1 MYISTYFNIYV
12 LKTEI
17 RTKLHILKWKMATLG
32 TVDVVGKQFG
42 DTLAVRFIAHG
53 GEHNVHLCV
62 VANAS
67 MANFVLREMVKT
79 MKTGDSISLI
89 TFTSIGTVCLDSVMF
104 DSDVDIDVCVD
115 AAATDSN
122 MKAGL
127 ELISTL
133 TEAPDAIILLTDRHI
148 STEYTKSCSDMMKY
162 VKYPMFTI
170 GCGADH
176 DQIIMQKFALRTNGM
191 YFAAEEIDDIVPAM
205 NMIVETT
212 RTMVVRHLEF
222 EIPSGWVVNE
232 LNRVSGSK
240 YHSVGYL
247 ANGKERWICLKKASH
262 CSPAAP
268 LRVAWYDWNTKYG
281 SLVSIRKEF
290 GYAELVDKTDEITA
304 QLARCSAAWA
314 RSGHLISPKY

>member
-1 MYISTYFNIYV
+1 
-12 LKTEI
+12 
-17 RTKLHILKWKMATLG
+17 MATLG
-32 TVDVVGKQFG
+32 TVDVAGKQFG

-67 MANFVLREMVKT
+67 MANFVLQEMVKM
-79 MKTGDSISLI
+79 MKTGDRISLI

-104 DSDVDIDVCVD
+104 DAGARVD
-115 AAATDSN
+115 AAACAATTATASAGAN

-133 TEAPDAIILLTDRHI
+133 TEAPDAIILLTDKHI
-148 STEYTKSCSDMMKY
+148 SSEYTKSCSDMMQY

-205 NMIVETT
+205 NMIVESTHA
-212 RTMVVRHLEF
+212 MVVRHLEF

-240 YHSVGYL
+240 HHAVGYL
-247 ANGKERWICLKKASH
+247 ADGKERWICLKRASH

-281 SLVSIRKEF
+281 SPVSIRKEF